1 MHARFQTNAEQ
12 PERVDDGVV
21 SLCVVVFRRRHTTSA
36 AGAAVGRRSRRDLP
50 RRPRDTQRDEFAFQ
64 LFLFSKKKTKL
75 TTHIFTYLAKQ
86 QPLTILST

>member
-64 LFLFSKKKTKL
+64 LFLFSKKNKVDY
-75 TTHIFTYLAKQ
+75 IYIYLFG
-86 QPLTILST
+86 